1 MNEEDC
7 GLCMFLGSR
16 DNSNDFGSIV
26 DQLST
31 VASGR
36 AGHKLLEIA
45 VPKCCPKCLKKVL
58 KSCSKK
64 VKSYFL

>member
-7 GLCMFLGSR
+7 GLCMFPGSR

-31 VASGR
+31 VTSGR
-36 AGHKLLEIA
+36 AGHKLLEVA
-45 VPKCCPKCLKKVL
+45 KYFPKCLKKVL